1 MMAEKKEYSLQD
13 AIADA
18 IKQREAAGEL
28 PMQKNPDQQ
37 KELAAIAAH
46 DAPKTAEQRHEAIVA
61 AIRTVY
67 DPELPVNLYDLGLIY
82 AINLGENGKV
92 DIDMTLTAPGCPVA
106 GEMPRMVEYA
116 VRHVPGVS
124 EVKATLVWNPPWNK
138 SMMTEA
144 AQLELGF
151 M

>member
-1 MMAEKKEYSLQD
+1 MMAEKKDYSLQD

-18 IKQREAAGEL
+18 IKQREAAGER
-28 PMQKNPDQQ
+28 PMQTNPDQQ
-37 KELAAIAAH
+37 QELAAIAGH
-46 DAPKTAEQRHEAIVA
+46 DAPKTPEQMHEAIVA

-116 VRHVPGVS
+116 VRHVPGVT
-124 EVKATLVWNPPWNK
+124 EVKATLVWSPAWNK
-138 SMMTEA
+138 SMMSEA